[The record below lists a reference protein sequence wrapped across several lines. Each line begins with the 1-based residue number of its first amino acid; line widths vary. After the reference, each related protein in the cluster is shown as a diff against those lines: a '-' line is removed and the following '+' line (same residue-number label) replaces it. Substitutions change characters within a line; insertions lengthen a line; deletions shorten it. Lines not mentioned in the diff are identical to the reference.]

1 MNWTFKEKHLE
12 IDHDGEKIFDCNYCH
27 KKYARIKS
35 LQNHERLSHKD
46 EYLQRKTEK
55 LQQPVEKPYGCNLC
69 DKKFADQ
76 KQVMNHVKIHTGE
89 KPYSC
94 NYCHKGFSQK
104 CNLKVH
110 ERIHTGEKPY
120 SCKKCHKRFSHQTA
134 LKNHENNVNSCVD
147 PNLSFRLFIFRRYHL
162 EKRIAISKSGAWSMQ
177 YYMIC

>member
-1 MNWTFKEKHLE
+1 MCSFEKPYENLSE
-12 IDHDGEKIFDCNYCH
+12 VVNGEKIFGCNYCH
-27 KKYARIKS
+27 KKYARKKS
-35 LQNHERLSHKD
+35 LQNHQRLSHKD

-76 KQVMNHVKIHTGE
+76 NQVMNHVKIHTGE

-147 PNLSFRLFIFRRYHL
+147 PNLSFRLFIFRRYLHF
-162 EKRIAISKSGAWSMQ
+162 EKGITI
-177 YYMIC
+177 